1 MDSECLFSNHISIV
15 LGRVHFQGR
24 IRARGIQGILPGQ
37 LLDCGI
43 QKRTTLMR
51 ENGELCNR
59 QYRSQVPMFPYE
71 CISALRN
78 HVKMGT
84 MLSQTFHCYMIY
96 LTEIWKEEGVH
107 LFHGFCGS
115 AHHGRVHS
123 MTKCIVG
130 LYSDYPRGWKQ
141 RKSTGD
147 VGISHLF
154 IHLFYLHL
162 E

>member
-1 MDSECLFSNHISIV
+1 MDSERLFSNHISIV

-24 IRARGIQGILPGQ
+24 ITARGMRDILLGR

-59 QYRSQVPMFPYE
+59 QYRSQVAMFPYE

-84 MLSQTFHCYMIY
+84 MLSQTCHCYMKY

-130 LYSDYPRGWKQ
+130 LYSECPRGWKQ

-154 IHLFYLHL
+154 IRLFYLHL